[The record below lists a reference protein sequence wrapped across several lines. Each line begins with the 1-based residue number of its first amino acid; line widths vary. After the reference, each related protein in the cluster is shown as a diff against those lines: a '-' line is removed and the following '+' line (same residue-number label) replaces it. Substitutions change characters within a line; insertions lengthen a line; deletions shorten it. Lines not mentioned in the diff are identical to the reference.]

1 MYGIICTRA
10 LPNVITCIMHDITCT
25 RALPYVIICIMHDI
39 TYTRALPNVIT
50 CIMHDITCTR
60 VLPNVRLWCMTGI
73 WKNVIKTRGDTE
85 KRGSAEL
92 GGSRENKQDSAKL

>member
-1 MYGIICTRA
+1 MHDITCTRA
-10 LPNVITCIMHDITCT
+10 LPYVITWIMHGITCTRALLNVITCTRALQNVITCIMHDITCT
-25 RALPYVIICIMHDI
+25 RALP
-39 TYTRALPNVIT
+39 N
-50 CIMHDITCTR
+50 
-60 VLPNVRLWCMTGI
+60 MTGI